1 MNMYLIPI
9 ISLVFSSI
17 SILMWIFVICIRICD
32 KRKFSYFVETR
43 LHIIKPLHVAN
54 IVFDSV
60 ETGTRV

>member
-17 SILMWIFVICIRICD
+17 SILMWIFVICIRLCD
-32 KRKFSYFVETR
+32 KKKFAYFVETR
-43 LHIIKPLHVAN
+43 LHITKPLHVAN
-54 IVFDSV
+54 IVVDSV